1 MTTYDIGIIG
11 AGPAG
16 YVAAE
21 RAGQKG
27 LKTVLFNKDKLGGVC
42 LNTGCIPTKTLLYTA
57 KRFDY
62 AKNSEKY
69 GINVENA
76 AYDFE
81 KIMKR
86 KDKVIKKLVGG
97 IAAMMKKHNVEVVN
111 DHAEIKEKQKG
122 HIIIQAGEN
131 DFTCK
136 NIMIATGSEAF
147 IPPIKGMDKKKIWTN
162 EEILEAKEVPK
173 SLAIIGAGFIGME
186 FASIFSVLGSEVTV
200 IEMMDEVLPG
210 IDPELSSIL
219 RKEMEKSGITFHLNA
234 KVTEARGKKIIFEKD
249 KDTQDIT
256 ADELLVSV
264 GRKPVVDGFGI
275 EKLGIEYDKKGINID
290 EQCRTN
296 IPNVYAAGDVTGYSL
311 LAHTASREGEVVIN
325 NITGKKDVMRYNAV
339 PGVVYT
345 HPEIATVG
353 LTEKEAQEQN
363 IPYNVKTLPMAY
375 AGRYV
380 AENEGGKGI
389 AKILTGKKYGEIL
402 GVHMIGDPASE
413 IIHSAALMIESEMRL
428 KDIEQVIF
436 PHPTVSEI
444 IKETVVAFNEK

>member
-27 LKTVLFNKDKLGGVC
+27 LKTVLFDKNKLGGVC

-57 KRFDY
+57 KRFDH

-69 GINVENA
+69 GISVEKA
-76 AYDFE
+76 DFDFA

-86 KDKVIKKLVGG
+86 KDKVVRKLVSG
-97 IAAMMKKHNVEVVN
+97 IGAAMKKYNVEVVN
-111 DHAEIKEKQKG
+111 AHVEIKEKDKEK
-122 HIIIQAGEN
+122 IIIQTTEQEYA
-131 DFTCK
+131 CK
-136 NIMIATGSEAF
+136 NILIATGSEAF
-147 IPPIKGMDKKKIWTN
+147 IPPIKGLDQDKIWTN
-162 EEILEAKEVPK
+162 KEILETKEIPK

-186 FASIFSVLGSEVTV
+186 FANIFSVLGTKVTV
-200 IEMMDEVLPG
+200 IEMLNEVLPG
-210 IDPELSSIL
+210 IDPELSNML
-219 RKEMEKSGITFHLNA
+219 RKDMEKRDITFNLNA
-234 KVTEARGKKIIFEKD
+234 KVTEIQGKKIIFETKGN
-249 KDTQDIT
+249 KQDVT
-256 ADELLVSV
+256 ADEILVSV
-264 GRKPVVDGFGI
+264 GRKPVINGFGI
-275 EKLGIEYDKKGINID
+275 EKLGVEYDKKGIKID
-290 EQCRTN
+290 ENCRTN
-296 IPNVYAAGDVTGYSL
+296 IPNVYAAGDITGYSL

-325 NITGKKDVMRYNAV
+325 NIVGEKDIMRYNAV

-353 LTEKEAQEQN
+353 ITEQQAKEQN
-363 IPYNVKTLPMAY
+363 IQYQVKTLPMAY
-375 AGRYV
+375 AGRFV
-380 AENEGGKGI
+380 AENEGGSGVCKII
-389 AKILTGKKYGEIL
+389 AGKKYGEIL
-402 GVHMIGDPASE
+402 GVHMIGDPSSE

-444 IKETVVAFNEK
+444 IKETVVSD